1 MQDEEKTEGGA
12 SSPES
17 QAQDGA
23 TPSSAESLVAG
34 EPPRNPNMKWY
45 IIHSYSGFER
55 KVKESLESRVQA
67 FGLQD
72 KIGRV
77 LIPTEPVTEVRGGK
91 KYTTE
96 RMFYPGYVL
105 VEMDMDDHVWHV
117 VKSTP
122 RVTGFVGTGQQP
134 TPLSEEEV
142 SHIVYRVSEG
152 KDKPKLK
159 VKFEKNEAVKIT
171 EGPFASFDGIVDE
184 VNEDRETLKV
194 MVTIFGRS
202 TPVELEFNAAGK
214 ATPAPPVGPAL
225 GQAQINIMEFCKQFN
240 ARTNAKELEGLI
252 VPVVV
257 TVYNDRSFSFI
268 TKTPPASVLLKRAAG
283 IAKGSGTP
291 NKDKVGKVTA
301 KQVEDIAKHKMP
313 DLNAASVEAATKS
326 VRGTAR
332 SMGIDVIG

>member
-1 MQDEEKTEGGA
+1 MQDEEKNQTD
-12 SSPES
+12 
-17 QAQDGA
+17 AQTSVNGV
-23 TPSSAESLVAG
+23 TTSAESPV
-34 EPPRNPNMKWY
+34 EQPRNPNMKWY

-77 LIPTEPVTEVRGGK
+77 LIPTEAVTEIRGGK
-91 KYTTE
+91 KYTVD

-142 SHIVYRVSEG
+142 QHIVYRVSES

-159 VKFEKNEAVKIT
+159 VKFEKNESVKIT
-171 EGPFASFDGIVDE
+171 EGPFASFDGIVDD
-184 VNEDRETLKV
+184 VNEDRQTVKV

-202 TPVELEFNAAGK
+202 TPVELEF
-214 ATPAPPVGPAL
+214 
-225 GQAQINIMEFCKQFN
+225 
-240 ARTNAKELEGLI
+240 
-252 VPVVV
+252 
-257 TVYNDRSFSFI
+257 S
-268 TKTPPASVLLKRAAG
+268 
-283 IAKGSGTP
+283 
-291 NKDKVGKVTA
+291 
-301 KQVEDIAKHKMP
+301 QVEKK
-313 DLNAASVEAATKS
+313 LS
-326 VRGTAR
+326 
-332 SMGIDVIG
+332 